1 MKKKL
6 NYYGL
11 QKPSSNFRKLLLKM
25 KIITLL
31 LFCGVLNLMATPT
44 YSQTTK
50 ISLDL
55 KDTSIEKVLDQI
67 EQESEFYFLYNQKLI
82 DVDRKVDI
90 VADNKPISDILNN
103 IFDGSD
109 VKYAVYDRQI
119 ILTSL
124 KDAGI
129 IEELQQLKVTG
140 KVTDAASGDPLP
152 GVNVVIS
159 GTTTGVITDI
169 NGNFS
174 IDVSNP
180 DATLEFTFIGYDKVA
195 IPVQGRG
202 VINVQM
208 NESLT
213 ALEEIIVVGY
223 GTQKKSDLTGSV
235 VSVSN
240 EQITSRPV
248 NNIFQAL
255 QGKAA
260 GVDITTA
267 LRPGEL
273 GNIYIRGVRSLRTD
287 ANTPLANTP
296 LYVVDGIPL
305 LSGSGIETLNEQDIQ
320 SIEILK
326 DASATAIYGSMGAN
340 GVVLVTTKR
349 GTEGQFQLNYS
360 GSFTNEKMIWRSDY
374 MDVAEFMEFS
384 RWGAYYA
391 SYVPATGLYSRLP
404 GNTPTLANDAT
415 INYFTAEP
423 TAWQNIQ
430 KGWASGTWDPSKVET
445 FDWMGQVTQPTYTQE
460 HTISA
465 SGGTKTMKAYG
476 SLGYLNNQ
484 GTTKGQ
490 EYQRYTLRTN
500 VELNPKDWIT
510 FGAGVNGSWQYQD
523 YGQSQTGGSS
533 NVTGD
538 LIAATAR
545 IEPYSLPY
553 DADGNRIVHPG
564 GKARVWNVIDEW
576 KYSTNQR
583 ETLRL
588 LGSLFAEVKLPLGFR
603 YRMNFGPDFRFYRNG
618 YYNDTKSIVRELS
631 ASNASILNTKDFSY
645 TIDNLLYY
653 NNKFG
658 DHTIGV
664 TLLQTASKWTSE
676 TSSISGQG
684 IEIPTQMWYSFGS
697 LTSAQLTAW
706 SSGLTERQ
714 LESYMARVNY
724 NYSDKYLLT
733 LSGRWDGASQLAQG
747 NKWAFFPSAAIAWR
761 LDQENFLK
769 GVTWIEQLKLRLGV
783 GTVGNSAVSL
793 YSTKGAISQVT
804 VPFGTGTET
813 GYTLTSAVAN
823 QKLGWEKTTQYNLAV
838 DFSFLK
844 GRVNGTIEAYK
855 SFTTDLLLTV
865 ALPSVSG
872 YTSTIAN
879 VGETSNRGIDF
890 TINSTPL
897 IVSDF
902 SWDINA
908 TAAWQR
914 DQIES
919 LMNGKEDMV
928 ANTWFIGEPIG
939 VIYNYEKIGIWQD
952 TPEDQAEMAL
962 FNANGSQFAPG
973 KIKVKDQNGDY
984 RIDANY
990 DRVIIGNTRPR
1001 WTVGLTNTFSYKGIE
1016 LSAFLTGRLKYMS
1029 GVGESLTGMY
1039 GDQRMLDYWTP
1050 DNTDAE
1056 YQRPFMSEAGGD
1068 TYASTYYKDD
1078 SWIKIRNISLG
1089 YQLPK
1094 NLLSKVKINSVKVYA
1109 QVQNAGML
1117 WSRNNFRDSEYGTLY
1132 YNRGYVFGINVG
1144 F

>member
-1 MKKKL
+1 MKKKPQNL
-6 NYYGL
+6 I
-11 QKPSSNFRKLLLKM
+11 PSSYPGIKKLLLTM
-25 KIITLL
+25 KLTLILIFIT
-31 LFCGVLNLMATPT
+31 VLQVSANV
-44 YSQTTK
+44 YSQTSVTLNIREK
-50 ISLDL
+50 PIREVL
-55 KDTSIEKVLDQI
+55 KTI
-67 EQESEFYFLYNQKLI
+67 EQQTDIRFFYSDDLLAMNNLI
-82 DVDRKVDI
+82 DVKADRQNIINVLDEMFLESPLTYKAFENNLIVIVPRNLLQQRIITGIVSDKSGAPLAGVNI
-90 VADNKPISDILNN
+90 VA
-103 IFDGSD
+103 
-109 VKYAVYDRQI
+109 
-119 ILTSL
+119 
-124 KDAGI
+124 
-129 IEELQQLKVTG
+129 TG
-140 KVTDAASGDPLP
+140 KTVG
-152 GVNVVIS
+152 VIS
-159 GTTTGVITDI
+159 GADGRY
-169 NGNFS
+169 S
-174 IDVSNP
+174 IDVPP
-180 DATLEFTFIGYDKVA
+180 DAKSLTFSFIGMETQDIEIGTLA
-195 IPVQGRG
+195 S
-202 VINVQM
+202 INVTLL
-208 NESLT
+208 ES
-213 ALEEIIVVGY
+213 AIGLEEVIVVGY
-223 GTQKKSDLTGSV
+223 GTQKKSDITGSV

-240 EQITSRPV
+240 RQITARPV
-248 NNIFQAL
+248 NNVFQAL

-260 GVDITTA
+260 GVDITTS
-267 LRPGEL
+267 LRPGEV

-305 LSGSGIETLNEQDIQ
+305 LSGSGIETLNEQDIE

-326 DASATAIYGSMGAN
+326 DASATAIYGSRGAN

-360 GSFTNEKMIWRSDY
+360 GSLTNEQMVWRSKY
-374 MDVAEFMEFS
+374 MDVAQFMEFS

-391 SYVPATGLYSRLP
+391 SPTTRVP
-404 GNTPTLANDAT
+404 GNAPTLANDGT

-430 KGWASGTWDPSKVET
+430 KGWASGTWDPSQVET
-445 FDWMGQVTQPTYTQE
+445 FDWIGVVTQPAYTQE

-465 SGGTKTMKAYG
+465 SGGTKTIKAYG

-523 YGQSQTGGSS
+523 YGQSATGGSS

-538 LIAATAR
+538 LIAAAAR

-564 GKARVWNVIDEW
+564 GKARVWNVIDEC

-583 ETLRL
+583 ETLRI
-588 LGSLFAEVKLPLGFR
+588 LGSLFTEIKLPLKGLR
-603 YRMNFGPDFRFYRNG
+603 YRLNFGPDFRFYRNG
-618 YYNDTKSIVRELS
+618 WYNDTKSIVRELS
-631 ASNASILNTKDFSY
+631 ASNASVSNTKDFSY

-653 NNKFG
+653 DNKFG
-658 DHTIGV
+658 AHTIGA

-676 TSSISGQG
+676 SSSITGQG
-684 IEIPTQMWYSFGS
+684 IEVASQLWDALGN
-697 LTSAQLTAW
+697 LTSSQLSAW

-724 NYSDKYLLT
+724 NYNSKYLLT
-733 LSGRWDGASQLAQG
+733 LSGRWDGASQLAAG

-761 LDQENFLK
+761 LDQESFLK
-769 GVTWIEQLKLRLGV
+769 SITWISQLKLRLGV
-783 GTVGNSAVSL
+783 GTVGNSAVAL
-793 YSTKGAISQVT
+793 YSTKGAITQLT

-813 GYTLTSAVAN
+813 GYTFTSAVAN
-823 QKLGWEKTTQYNLAV
+823 QELGWEKTTQYNLAV
-838 DFSFLK
+838 DFSFLE
-844 GRVNGTIEAYK
+844 GRVDGTIEAYK
-855 SFTTDLLLTV
+855 SYTSDLLLTV

-872 YTSTIAN
+872 FTSTIAN
-879 VGETSNRGIDF
+879 VGKTTNRGIDI
-890 TINSTPL
+890 TINSS
-897 IVSDF
+897 IIDNSDF
-902 SWDINA
+902 SWNINA
-908 TAAWQR
+908 TAAWQK
-914 DQIES
+914 DKIES

-928 ANTWFIGEPIG
+928 GNNWFIGQSIG
-939 VIYNYEKIGIWQD
+939 VIYDYQKIGIWQD
-952 TPEDQAEMAL
+952 TPEDQAEMAK

-973 KIKVKDQNGDY
+973 KIKIKDQNGDY
-984 RIDANY
+984 RIDGNY
-990 DRVIIGNTRPR
+990 DRVVIGNTSPR
-1001 WTVGLTNTFSYKGIE
+1001 WTLGLTNTFGYKGID
-1016 LSAFLTGRLKYMS
+1016 LSVFLTGRLKYMS
-1029 GVGESLTGMY
+1029 GVGEALTGMY

-1050 DNTDAE
+1050 DNTGAE

-1068 TYASTYYKDD
+1068 TYAGTYYKDD

-1094 NLLSKVKINSVKVYA
+1094 SLLSKVKINRLRVFA

-1117 WSRNNFRDSEYGTLY
+1117 WSRNNFRDSEYGTNGTLY

>member
-1 MKKKL
+1 MKKKPQNL
-6 NYYGL
+6 I
-11 QKPSSNFRKLLLKM
+11 PSSYPGIKKILLTMKLILILIFITVLQVSANVYSQTSVTLDIREKPIREVLKSIEQQTEIRFFYSDDLLAMNNLINVRADNQNIINVLDEMFLESPLTYKAFENNLIVIVPRYLLQQ
-25 KIITLL
+25 KIIT
-31 LFCGVLNLMATPT
+31 GIVSDKSGTP
-44 YSQTTK
+44 
-50 ISLDL
+50 L
-55 KDTSIEKVLDQI
+55 
-67 EQESEFYFLYNQKLI
+67 
-82 DVDRKVDI
+82 
-90 VADNKPISDILNN
+90 A
-103 IFDGSD
+103 
-109 VKYAVYDRQI
+109 
-119 ILTSL
+119 
-124 KDAGI
+124 
-129 IEELQQLKVTG
+129 
-140 KVTDAASGDPLP
+140 
-152 GVNVVIS
+152 GVNISVKGTTIGVIS
-159 GTTTGVITDI
+159 GTDGRY
-169 NGNFS
+169 S
-174 IDVSNP
+174 IDVPTDSK
-180 DATLEFTFIGYDKVA
+180 TLTFSFIGMGTQDVE
-195 IPVQGRG
+195 IRTLTT
-202 VINVQM
+202 INVTM
-208 NESLT
+208 LES
-213 ALEEIIVVGY
+213 AIGLEEVVVVGY
-223 GTQKKSDLTGSV
+223 GTQKKSDITGSV

-240 EQITSRPV
+240 AQITARPV

-260 GVDITTA
+260 GVDITTSI
-267 LRPGEL
+267 RPGTL
-273 GNIYIRGVRSLRTD
+273 GNISIRGARSLT
-287 ANTPLANTP
+287 ASNSP
-296 LYVVDGIPL
+296 LYVVDGIPIM
-305 LSGSGIETLNEQDIQ
+305 SNSGIETLNEQDIE

-326 DASATAIYGSMGAN
+326 DASATAIYGSRGAN

-349 GTEGQFQLNYS
+349 GTDGQFQLNYS
-360 GSFTNEKMIWRSDY
+360 GSLTNEQMVWRSEY
-374 MDVAEFMEFS
+374 MDVAEFMKFS

-391 SYVPATGLYSRLP
+391 SYNQTTGIYSRVP
-404 GNTPTLANDAT
+404 GNAPTLANDAT

-430 KGWASGTWDPSKVET
+430 KGWASGTWDPSQVET
-445 FDWMGQVTQPTYTQE
+445 FDWMGQVTQPNYTQV
-460 HTISA
+460 HTLSA

-476 SLGYLNNQ
+476 SIGYLNNQ

-490 EYQRYTLRTN
+490 EYKRYTLRTN

-523 YGQSQTGGSS
+523 YGQSATGGSS

-538 LIAATAR
+538 LIAAATR

-583 ETLRL
+583 ETLRIL
-588 LGSLFAEVKLPLGFR
+588 ASLFTEVKLFKGLR

-631 ASNASILNTKDFSY
+631 ASNASISNTKDFSY

-658 DHTIGV
+658 AHTIGA

-676 TSSISGQG
+676 SSGIAGQG

-733 LSGRWDGASQLAQG
+733 LSGRWDGASQLAEE

-761 LDQENFLK
+761 LDQESFLK
-769 GVTWIEQLKLRLGV
+769 GNTWLNQLKLRLGV
-783 GTVGNSAVSL
+783 GTVGNSAVGL

-804 VPFGTGTET
+804 IPFGTGTET
-813 GYTLTSAVAN
+813 GYTLTSNVAN

-844 GRVNGTIEAYK
+844 GRINGTIEAYK
-855 SFTTDLLLTV
+855 SSTTDLLLNV

-872 YTSTIAN
+872 FTSTIAN
-879 VGETSNRGIDF
+879 VGETSNRGIDL
-890 TINSTPL
+890 TINSTL
-897 IVSDF
+897 LEMSDF

-914 DQIES
+914 DQIEL

-928 ANTWFIGEPIG
+928 GNNWFIGQSIG
-939 VIYNYEKIGIWQD
+939 IIYDYEKIGIWQD
-952 TPEDQAEMAL
+952 TPEDQAEMAK

-984 RIDANY
+984 RIDGNY

-1001 WTVGLTNTFSYKGIE
+1001 WTLGLTNTFSYKGIE

-1039 GDQRMLDYWTP
+1039 GDQRKLDYWTP

-1068 TYASTYYKDD
+1068 TYAGTYYKDD

-1094 NLLSKVKINSVKVYA
+1094 SLLSKVKINSLRVYA

-1117 WSRNNFRDSEYGTLY
+1117 WSRNNFRDSEYGSLY

>member
-1 MKKKL
+1 MLNIKNIQKSMK
-6 NYYGL
+6 N
-11 QKPSSNFRKLLLKM
+11 KPRNLIPPSYPGIKKLLLTM
-25 KIITLL
+25 KLTLIFFFIT
-31 LFCGVLNLMATPT
+31 VLQVSANV
-44 YSQTTK
+44 YSQTSVT
-50 ISLDL
+50 LP
-55 KDTSIEKVLDQI
+55 Q
-67 EQESEFYFLYNQKLI
+67 QKHI
-82 DVDRKVDI
+82 
-90 VADNKPISDILNN
+90 
-103 IFDGSD
+103 
-109 VKYAVYDRQI
+109 
-119 ILTSL
+119 
-124 KDAGI
+124 AGVI
-129 IEELQQLKVTG
+129 
-140 KVTDAASGDPLP
+140 TDMSGTPLA
-152 GVNVVIS
+152 GVNIRAKGTTIGVIS
-159 GTTTGVITDI
+159 GTDGRY
-169 NGNFS
+169 S
-174 IDVSNP
+174 IDVTADSK
-180 DATLEFTFIGYDKVA
+180 TLTFSFIGMETQDVEIGTLTTIDVK
-195 IPVQGRG
+195 
-202 VINVQM
+202 M
-208 NESLT
+208 LESSLN
-213 ALEEIIVVGY
+213 LDEVVVVGY
-223 GTQKKSDLTGSV
+223 GTRKKSDITGSV

-240 EQITSRPV
+240 EQITARPV

-260 GVDITTA
+260 GVDITTS
-267 LRPGEL
+267 LRPGTL
-273 GNIYIRGVRSLRTD
+273 GNIYIRGARSLT
-287 ANTPLANTP
+287 ASNSP

-305 LSGSGIETLNEQDIQ
+305 LSGSGIETLNEQDIA

-326 DASATAIYGSMGAN
+326 DASATAIYGSRGAN

-360 GSFTNEKMIWRSDY
+360 GSLTNEQMIWRSQY
-374 MDVAEFMEFS
+374 MDVAEFMQFS

-391 SYVPATGLYSRLP
+391 SYNPTTGIYSRVP
-404 GNTPTLANDAT
+404 GNAPTLANDAT

-430 KGWASGTWDPSKVET
+430 KGWTSGTWDPSQVAT
-445 FDWMGQVTQPTYTQE
+445 FDWMGQVTQPAYTQE
-460 HTISA
+460 HTLSA

-490 EYQRYTLRTN
+490 EYKRYTLRTN
-500 VELNPKDWIT
+500 VELNPKEWIT
-510 FGAGVNGSWQYQD
+510 FGAGINGSWQYQD
-523 YGQSQTGGSS
+523 YGQSATGGSS

-538 LIAATAR
+538 LIAAAAR

-553 DADGNRIVHPG
+553 DVDGNRIVHPG

-588 LGSLFAEVKLPLGFR
+588 LASLFTEVKLFKGLR

-618 YYNDTKSIVRELS
+618 YYNDSKSIVRELS
-631 ASNASILNTKDFSY
+631 ASNGSISNTKDFSY

-653 NNKFG
+653 NNTFG
-658 DHTIGV
+658 VHKIEA

-676 TSSISGQG
+676 SSSISGQG
-684 IEIPTQMWYSFGS
+684 IEIPSQMWYNFGS

-724 NYSDKYLLT
+724 SYSDKYLLT
-733 LSGRWDGASQLAQG
+733 LSGRWDGASQLAEG

-761 LDQENFLK
+761 LDQESFIK
-769 GVTWIEQLKLRLGV
+769 GVSWIDQLKLRLGV
-783 GTVGNSAVSL
+783 GTVGNSAVAL
-793 YSTKGAISQVT
+793 YSTKGAITQVT
-804 VPFGTGTET
+804 IPFGTGTET
-813 GYTLTSAVAN
+813 GYTPTSAVAN
-823 QKLGWEKTTQYNLAV
+823 QNLGWEKTTQYNLAT

-855 SFTTDLLLTV
+855 SYTTDLLLTV

-872 YTSTIAN
+872 FTSTIAN
-879 VGETSNRGIDF
+879 VGKTSNRGIDI
-890 TINSTPL
+890 TINSN
-897 IVSDF
+897 IVDRADF
-902 SWDINA
+902 SWNIGA
-908 TAAWQR
+908 TAAWQK
-914 DQIES
+914 DKIES

-928 ANTWFIGEPIG
+928 GNNWFIGQSIG
-939 VIYNYEKIGIWQD
+939 IIYDYQKIGIWQD

-984 RIDANY
+984 RIDGNY
-990 DRVIIGNTRPR
+990 DRVIIGNTLPR

-1016 LSAFLTGRLKYMS
+1016 LSVFLTGRLKYMT

-1050 DNTDAE
+1050 DNTGAE

-1068 TYASTYYKDD
+1068 TYAGTYYKDD

-1094 NLLSKVKINSVKVYA
+1094 NLLSKVKINSLRVFA

-1117 WSRNNFRDSEYGTLY
+1117 WSRNSFKDSEYNTLY
-1132 YNRGYVFGINVG
+1132 YNRGYVFGVNLG

>member
-1 MKKKL
+1 MKKNPQNLIPLLYPGIK
-6 NYYGL
+6 
-11 QKPSSNFRKLLLKM
+11 KLLLKM
-25 KIITLL
+25 KLTLILVFIT
-31 LFCGVLNLMATPT
+31 VLQVSANV
-44 YSQTTK
+44 YSQTSVT
-50 ISLDL
+50 LDVREKSIREVL
-55 KDTSIEKVLDQI
+55 KSIEQQTDIRFFFSDDLLAMNNLINLKTDNKNIITVLDDMFL
-67 EQESEFYFLYNQKLI
+67 ESPLTYKAYENNLIVIVPRNLLQQKRI
-82 DVDRKVDI
+82 
-90 VADNKPISDILNN
+90 
-103 IFDGSD
+103 
-109 VKYAVYDRQI
+109 
-119 ILTSL
+119 T
-124 KDAGI
+124 GI
-129 IEELQQLKVTG
+129 I
-140 KVTDAASGDPLP
+140 TDKSGTALP
-152 GVNVVIS
+152 GVNIVATGTTVGVIS
-159 GTTTGVITDI
+159 GSDGRYTIEVPLNVKNLT
-169 NGNFS
+169 FS
-174 IDVSNP
+174 
-180 DATLEFTFIGYDKVA
+180 FIGMEPQE
-195 IPVQGRG
+195 IEIGTQSS
-202 VINVQM
+202 INVTLL
-208 NESLT
+208 ESAIGLD
-213 ALEEIIVVGY
+213 EVVVVGY
-223 GTQKKSDLTGSV
+223 GTMKKSDITGSV

-240 EQITSRPV
+240 EQITARPV
-248 NNIFQAL
+248 TNIFQAL

-260 GVDITTA
+260 GVDITTSI
-267 LRPGEL
+267 RPGTL
-273 GNIYIRGVRSLRTD
+273 GSISIRGARSLT
-287 ANTPLANTP
+287 ASNSP
-296 LYVVDGIPL
+296 LYVVDGIPIM
-305 LSGSGIETLNEQDIQ
+305 SGSGIETLNEQDIQ

-326 DASATAIYGSMGAN
+326 DASATAIYGSRGAN

-360 GSFTNEKMIWRSDY
+360 GSYTSEKMIWRSDY
-374 MDVAEFMEFS
+374 MDVADFIEFS

-391 SYVPATGLYSRLP
+391 SYNSTTGLYSRLP
-404 GNTPTLANDAT
+404 GNTPTLANDGT

-430 KGWASGTWDPSKVET
+430 KGWASGTWDPSQVET
-445 FDWMGQVTQPTYTQE
+445 FDWMGVVTQPTYTQD
-460 HTISA
+460 HTLSA

-476 SLGYLNNQ
+476 SIGYLNNQ

-490 EYQRYTLRTN
+490 EYKRYTVRTN
-500 VELNPKDWIT
+500 VELNPKEWVT
-510 FGAGVNGSWQYQD
+510 FGAGINGSWMYQD
-523 YGQSQTGGSS
+523 YGQSGTGGSS

-538 LIAATAR
+538 LIAAAAR

-553 DADGNRIVHPG
+553 DADGNLIVHPG

-588 LGSLFAEVKLPLGFR
+588 LGSLFTEVKIFKGLR
-603 YRMNFGPDFRFYRNG
+603 YRINFGTDFRFYRNG
-618 YYNDTKSIVRELS
+618 YYNDSRSIVRELS
-631 ASNASILNTKDFSY
+631 AANASISNTKDFSY

-653 NNKFG
+653 DTKIG
-658 DHTIGV
+658 AHTLGA

-676 TSSISGQG
+676 SSAIAGQG
-684 IEIPTQMWYSFGS
+684 IEIPSQMWYALGN
-697 LTSAQLTAW
+697 LTSAQLSSW
-706 SSGLTERQ
+706 SSGLTERK

-733 LSGRWDGASQLAQG
+733 LSGRWDGASQLAEG

-761 LDQENFLK
+761 LDQESFLD
-769 GVTWIEQLKLRLGV
+769 GITWIDQLKLRLGF
-783 GTVGNSAVSL
+783 GTVGNSAVGL
-793 YSTKGAISQVT
+793 YSTKGAINQVT
-804 VPFGTGTET
+804 LPFGTGTET

-823 QKLGWEKTTQYNLAV
+823 QELGWEKTTQYNLAV

-844 GRVNGTIEAYK
+844 GRVSGTIEAYK
-855 SFTTDLLLTV
+855 SKTSDLLLTV

-872 YTSTIAN
+872 FTSTIAN
-879 VGETSNRGIDF
+879 IGETSNRGIDL
-890 TINSTPL
+890 TINSTIL
-897 IVSDF
+897 EKRGF

-928 ANTWFIGEPIG
+928 GDGWFIGEPIG
-939 VIYNYEKIGIWQD
+939 IIYDYEKIGIWQD

-984 RIDANY
+984 RIDGNY
-990 DRVIIGNTRPR
+990 DRKIIGNTRPR
-1001 WTVGLTNTFSYKGIE
+1001 WTLGLTNTFSYKGIE
-1016 LSAFLTGRLKYMS
+1016 LSAFLTGRLKYMA
-1029 GVGESLTGMY
+1029 GVGEGLTGMY
-1039 GDQRMLDYWTP
+1039 GDQRQVDYWTP

-1068 TYASTYYKDD
+1068 TYAFTYYKDD

-1094 NLLSKVKINSVKVYA
+1094 DLLSKVKINSLRVFA

-1117 WSRNNFRDSEYGTLY
+1117 WSKNNFRDSEYGSLY

>member
-1 MKKKL
+1 MKKTPQNLIPHSFPGIK
-6 NYYGL
+6 
-11 QKPSSNFRKLLLKM
+11 KLLLTMKLTLILIFITVLQVSANVYSQTSVTLDIREKPIREVLKTIEQQTEIRFFYSDDLLAM
-25 KIITLL
+25 NNLINVRADNQNIINVLDEMFLESPLTYKAYENNLIVIMPRNLLQQKIITGIVSDKSGAPLA
-31 LFCGVLNLMATPT
+31 GVN
-44 YSQTTK
+44 
-50 ISLDL
+50 
-55 KDTSIEKVLDQI
+55 
-67 EQESEFYFLYNQKLI
+67 
-82 DVDRKVDI
+82 I
-90 VADNKPISDILNN
+90 VAA
-103 IFDGSD
+103 GT
-109 VKYAVYDRQI
+109 AV
-119 ILTSL
+119 
-124 KDAGI
+124 G
-129 IEELQQLKVTG
+129 
-140 KVTDAASGDPLP
+140 
-152 GVNVVIS
+152 VIS
-159 GTTTGVITDI
+159 GADGRY
-169 NGNFS
+169 S
-174 IDVSNP
+174 IDVP
-180 DATLEFTFIGYDKVA
+180 LDAKSLTFSFIGMETQDIEIGTRA
-195 IPVQGRG
+195 S
-202 VINVQM
+202 INVTM
-208 NESLT
+208 LES
-213 ALEEIIVVGY
+213 AIGLEEVVVVGY
-223 GTQKKSDLTGSV
+223 GTQKRSDITGSV

-240 EQITSRPV
+240 AQITAQPV
-248 NNIFQAL
+248 NNVFESL

-273 GNIYIRGVRSLRTD
+273 GKISIRGARSLT
-287 ANTPLANTP
+287 ASNSP
-296 LYVVDGIPL
+296 LYVVDGIPIM
-305 LSGSGIETLNEQDIQ
+305 SNSGIETLNEQDIE

-326 DASATAIYGSMGAN
+326 DASATAIYGSRGAN

-349 GTEGQFQLNYS
+349 GTDGQFQLNYS
-360 GSFTNEKMIWRSDY
+360 GSLTNQDMVWRSQY
-374 MDVAEFMEFS
+374 MDVDEFMTFS

-391 SYVPATGLYSRLP
+391 SPTTRVP
-404 GNTPTLANDAT
+404 GNAPTLANDGT

-430 KGWASGTWDPSKVET
+430 KGWAGGTWDPSKVET
-445 FDWMGQVTQPTYTQE
+445 FDWMGQVTQPNFTQE
-460 HTISA
+460 HTLSA

-476 SLGYLNNQ
+476 SVGYLNNQ

-490 EYQRYTLRTN
+490 QYKRYTLRTN

-523 YGQSQTGGSS
+523 YGQSATGGSS
-533 NVTGD
+533 NVTSD
-538 LIAATAR
+538 LIAAAAR

-583 ETLRL
+583 ETLRV
-588 LGSLFAEVKLPLGFR
+588 LGSLFTEIKLPLKGLR

-618 YYNDTKSIVRELS
+618 YYNDSKSIVREGS
-631 ASNASILNTKDFSY
+631 ASNASISNTKDFSY

-653 NNKFG
+653 DNKFG
-658 DHTIGV
+658 AHTISA
-664 TLLQTASKWTSE
+664 TLLQTASKWTTE
-676 TSSISGQG
+676 RSIISAQG
-684 IEIPTQMWYSFGS
+684 VEVASQLWNSLGS
-697 LTSAQLTAW
+697 LSQTSITKYGYVY
-706 SSGLTERQ
+706 SIDGVYPFEERQ

-724 NYSDKYLLT
+724 NYNNKYLLT
-733 LSGRWDGASQLAQG
+733 LSGRWDGASQLAEG

-761 LDQENFLK
+761 LDQESFLK
-769 GVTWIEQLKLRLGV
+769 GITWLDQLKLRLGV
-783 GTVGNSAVSL
+783 GTVGNAAVAL
-793 YSTKGAISQVT
+793 YSTKGAITQVT
-804 VPFGTGTET
+804 IPFGTGTET

-823 QKLGWEKTTQYNLAV
+823 QNLGWEKTTQYNLAT

-879 VGETSNRGIDF
+879 IGKTSNRGIDI
-890 TINSTPL
+890 TINSN
-897 IVSDF
+897 IVDKSGF
-902 SWDINA
+902 SWNINA
-908 TAAWQR
+908 TAAWQK
-914 DQIES
+914 DKIES

-928 ANTWFIGEPIG
+928 GNNWFIGQSIG
-939 VIYNYEKIGIWQD
+939 IIYDYEKIGIWQD
-952 TPEDQAEMAL
+952 TPEDQAEMAK

-984 RIDANY
+984 RIDGNY

-1001 WTVGLTNTFSYKGIE
+1001 WTLGLTNTFSYKGIE

-1050 DNTDAE
+1050 DNTNAE

-1068 TYASTYYKDD
+1068 TYAGTYYKDD

-1089 YQLPK
+1089 YPLPK
-1094 NLLSKVKINSVKVYA
+1094 SLLSKVKISSLKVYA
-1109 QVQNAGML
+1109 QIQNAGML

>member
-1 MKKKL
+1 MKKNPQNLIPHSFPGIK
-6 NYYGL
+6 
-11 QKPSSNFRKLLLKM
+11 KLLLTMKLTLILIFITVLQVSANVYSQTSVTLDIREKPIREVLKTIEQQTEIRFFYSDDLLAM
-25 KIITLL
+25 NSLINVRADNQNIINVLDEMFLESPLTYKAYENNLIVIVPRNLLQQKIITGIVSDKSGAPLA
-31 LFCGVLNLMATPT
+31 GVN
-44 YSQTTK
+44 
-50 ISLDL
+50 
-55 KDTSIEKVLDQI
+55 
-67 EQESEFYFLYNQKLI
+67 
-82 DVDRKVDI
+82 I
-90 VADNKPISDILNN
+90 VAA
-103 IFDGSD
+103 GT
-109 VKYAVYDRQI
+109 AV
-119 ILTSL
+119 
-124 KDAGI
+124 G
-129 IEELQQLKVTG
+129 
-140 KVTDAASGDPLP
+140 
-152 GVNVVIS
+152 VIS
-159 GTTTGVITDI
+159 GADGRYSI
-169 NGNFS
+169 NVPLDAKRLTFS
-174 IDVSNP
+174 
-180 DATLEFTFIGYDKVA
+180 FIGMETQDIEIGTLA
-195 IPVQGRG
+195 S
-202 VINVQM
+202 INVTLL
-208 NESLT
+208 ES
-213 ALEEIIVVGY
+213 AIGLEEVIVVGY
-223 GTQKKSDLTGSV
+223 GTQKKSDITGSV

-240 EQITSRPV
+240 RQITARPV
-248 NNIFQAL
+248 NNVFQAL

-260 GVDITTA
+260 GVDITTS
-267 LRPGEL
+267 LRPGEV

-305 LSGSGIETLNEQDIQ
+305 LSGSGIETLNEQDIE

-326 DASATAIYGSMGAN
+326 DASATAIYGSRGAN

-360 GSFTNEKMIWRSDY
+360 GSLTNEQMVWRSKY
-374 MDVAEFMEFS
+374 MDVAQFMEFS

-391 SYVPATGLYSRLP
+391 SPTTRVP
-404 GNTPTLANDAT
+404 GNAPTLANDGT

-430 KGWASGTWDPSKVET
+430 KGWASGTWDPSQVET
-445 FDWMGQVTQPTYTQE
+445 FDWIGVVTQPAYTQE

-465 SGGTKTMKAYG
+465 SGGTKTIKAYG

-523 YGQSQTGGSS
+523 YGQSATGGSS

-538 LIAATAR
+538 LIAAAAR

-583 ETLRL
+583 QTLRI
-588 LGSLFAEVKLPLGFR
+588 LGSLFTEIKLPLKGLR
-603 YRMNFGPDFRFYRNG
+603 YRLNFGPDFRFYRNG
-618 YYNDTKSIVRELS
+618 WYNDTKSIVRELS
-631 ASNASILNTKDFSY
+631 ASNASVSNTKDFSY

-653 NNKFG
+653 DNKFG
-658 DHTIGV
+658 AHTIGA

-676 TSSISGQG
+676 SSSITGQG
-684 IEIPTQMWYSFGS
+684 IEVASQLWDALGN
-697 LTSAQLTAW
+697 LTSSQLSAW

-724 NYSDKYLLT
+724 NYNSKYLLT
-733 LSGRWDGASQLAQG
+733 LSGRWDGASQLAAG

-761 LDQENFLK
+761 LDQESFLK
-769 GVTWIEQLKLRLGV
+769 SITWISQLKLRLGV
-783 GTVGNSAVSL
+783 GTVGNSAVAL
-793 YSTKGAISQVT
+793 YSTKGAITQLT

-813 GYTLTSAVAN
+813 GYTFTSAVAN
-823 QKLGWEKTTQYNLAV
+823 QELGWEKTTQYNLAV
-838 DFSFLK
+838 DFSFLE
-844 GRVNGTIEAYK
+844 GRVDGTIEAYK
-855 SFTTDLLLTV
+855 SYTSDLLLTV

-872 YTSTIAN
+872 FTSTIAN
-879 VGETSNRGIDF
+879 VGKTTNRGIDI
-890 TINSTPL
+890 TINSS
-897 IVSDF
+897 IIDNSDF
-902 SWDINA
+902 SWNINA
-908 TAAWQR
+908 TAAWQK
-914 DQIES
+914 DKIES

-928 ANTWFIGEPIG
+928 GNNWFIGQSIG
-939 VIYNYEKIGIWQD
+939 VIYDYQKIGIWQD
-952 TPEDQAEMAL
+952 TPEDQAEMAK

-973 KIKVKDQNGDY
+973 KIKIKDQNGDY
-984 RIDANY
+984 RIDGNY
-990 DRVIIGNTRPR
+990 DRVVIGNTSPR
-1001 WTVGLTNTFSYKGIE
+1001 WTLGLTNTFGYKGID
-1016 LSAFLTGRLKYMS
+1016 LSVFLTGRLKYMS
-1029 GVGESLTGMY
+1029 GVGEALTGMY

-1050 DNTDAE
+1050 DNTGAE

-1068 TYASTYYKDD
+1068 TYAGTYYKDD

-1094 NLLSKVKINSVKVYA
+1094 SLLSKVKINRLRVFA

-1117 WSRNNFRDSEYGTLY
+1117 WSRNNFRDSEYGTNGTLY